1 MNGTNKLKRLSL
13 VSFFSLVQSSTPA
26 YWAHLK
32 VSNADG

>member
-1 MNGTNKLKRLSL
+1 MNGPNKLERLSL
-13 VSFFSLVQSSTPA
+13 VSFFSQVQSNTPA